1 MNRADRVFVVDG
13 NRAGVHR
20 MTDRQFSEGE
30 FIFKTGDPAD
40 GVFRVRSGEVKLV
53 YPSGRSGAASICL
66 PGDVFGGEGF
76 LTGDPRDYDAVAD
89 GPVLVEFL
97 RRNEFLAIL
106 TLQPDL
112 LSPVLG
118 PVFDLVASAAGG
130 PARTSEVVTPVPAA
144 PVAPVETAP
153 RANGAAAASDLGIRL
168 VVDGKRLRSVLG
180 FEEIEIRELPFRI
193 GRTAAGEGK
202 DTYTDIDLAIADTR
216 PFNLSRRHF
225 AIEREDGA
233 LIIRDFGSY
242 HGTTIN
248 GLTLGGEG
256 RPRTAPLMTGE
267 SELVAGKADSPFRFR
282 ILVD

>member
-1 MNRADRVFVVDG
+1 MNRAIRVFVVDG

-30 FIFKTGDPAD
+30 FIFKIGDPAD
-40 GVFRVRSGEVKLV
+40 GVFRVRSGEVHLV
-53 YPSGRSGAASICL
+53 YPSGRSGVASRCL
-66 PGDVFGGEGF
+66 AGDVFGGEGF
-76 LTGDPRDYDAVAD
+76 LTGDPRNYDAVAD

-118 PVFDLVASAAGG
+118 PVFDLVANAAGG
-130 PARTSEVVTPVPAA
+130 PASTSDVETPVPAD
-144 PVAPVETAP
+144 PVDDVV
-153 RANGAAAASDLGIRL
+153 RANGAVATSDLGIRL
-168 VVDGKRLRSVLG
+168 IVDGKRLRSVLG
-180 FEEIEIRELPFRI
+180 VEEIEIRELPFRI

-202 DTYTDIDLAIADTR
+202 DTYTDIHLAIADTR

-225 AIEREDGA
+225 AIEQEDGA

-248 GLTLGGEG
+248 CLTLGGEG